1 MANNEAQNETSKDS
15 PQDESSNSTV
25 KIHPVFEAIRA
36 SSQENVVDAVRNF
49 FEVDGVS
56 LEIMDNTGMTP
67 LMHSCWK
74 GNLDLAKF
82 LIKQVSLRVRSI
94 KRLSCDRACNLQI
107 DLSFFLSNQGADVN
121 GGDHEHGYTPLHF
134 SALAGMLFEMMLLDV
149 SQKRICLYYVLN

>member
-1 MANNEAQNETSKDS
+1 MFSAIYKMANNEVQNDTSKDS
-15 PQDESSNSTV
+15 PQEESGKSTV
-25 KIHPVFEAIRA
+25 TNHPVFEAIRT

-82 LIKQVSLRVRSI
+82 LIKQVSLRSI
-94 KRLSCDRACNLQI
+94 KR
-107 DLSFFLSNQGADVN
+107 
-121 GGDHEHGYTPLHF
+121 
-134 SALAGMLFEMMLLDV
+134 
-149 SQKRICLYYVLN
+149 